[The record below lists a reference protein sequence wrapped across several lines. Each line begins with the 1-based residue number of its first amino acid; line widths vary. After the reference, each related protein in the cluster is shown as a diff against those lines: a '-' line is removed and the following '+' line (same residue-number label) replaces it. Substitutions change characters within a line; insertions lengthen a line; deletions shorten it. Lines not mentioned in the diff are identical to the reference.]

1 MEQQLGFTT
10 APDGV
15 SICYAT
21 VGEGPPLVKAPNW
34 LSHLEYDWRS
44 PVWRH
49 WWEELAQN
57 HRLIR
62 FDQRG
67 IGLSDWNVEDMS
79 FDARVS
85 DLETVVDALGLERFA
100 LLGISQGGAAAAEY
114 LVRHPERVNKLIIY
128 GSFAV
133 GSSRRNETP
142 EQAEEREAL
151 VTLMRVGW
159 GRETPA
165 YWQVFATN
173 FMPYATAEDMDSF
186 NELQ

>member
-15 SICYAT
+15 NICYAT

-49 WWEELAQN
+49 WWEELARD

-67 IGLSDWNVEDMS
+67 IGLSDWDVEDMS
-79 FDARVS
+79 FEARVG
-85 DLETVVDALGLERFA
+85 DLETAVDALGLETFA
-100 LLGISQGGAAAAEY
+100 LLGISRGGAAAAEY
-114 LVRHPERVNKLIIY
+114 SIRHPERVTHLIIY
-128 GSFAV
+128 GGFAA
-133 GSSRRNETP
+133 GPTLRDRTP
-142 EQAEEREAL
+142 E
-151 VTLMRVGW
+151 
-159 GRETPA
+159 
-165 YWQVFATN
+165 
-173 FMPYATAEDMDSF
+173 
-186 NELQ
+186 